1 MKEMELLQDCLEAAA
16 KQCNSIATDIDLHK
30 TLNIVLE
37 ELKSLREDVN
47 KLLQNE
53 GMIQN
58 G

>member
-1 MKEMELLQDCLEAAA
+1 MKEMELLQDCLEVAA
-16 KQCNSIATDIDLHK
+16 KQCNSMAAEIDLQK

-47 KLLQNE
+47 KLLENQ
-53 GMIQN
+53 GMIKN

>member
-1 MKEMELLQDCLEAAA
+1 MKEMKLLQDCLEVAA
-16 KQCNSIATDIDLHK
+16 KQCNSMAAEIDLQK

-47 KLLQNE
+47 KLLENQ
-53 GMIQN
+53 GMIKN

>member
-1 MKEMELLQDCLEAAA
+1 MKEMELLQNCLEVAA
-16 KQCNSIATDIDLHK
+16 KQCNSMAANIDLQK

-47 KLLQNE
+47 KLLENQ
-53 GMIQN
+53 GMIKN

>member
-1 MKEMELLQDCLEAAA
+1 MKEMELLQNCLEVAA
-16 KQCNSIATDIDLHK
+16 KQCNSMATDIDLQK

-47 KLLQNE
+47 KLLENQ
-53 GMIQN
+53 GMIKN

>member
-16 KQCNSIATDIDLHK
+16 KQCNSIATDIDLQK

-37 ELKSLREDVN
+37 EIKSLREDVN